1 MDKIPFFKTTFG
13 EEEKKAICDVIDSG
27 WVVMG
32 KKTQEFEQKFAEY
45 VGADHAVFVDSGTA
59 ALFLALQWEA
69 KRRGLTTEGLPVE
82 TPSFTFAADP
92 EVIVNSGGIPIWVD
106 VNKETFCNDDY
117 YSNPAHFKIAVHL
130 TGNEAQSPATIYDS
144 AHRIEKGD
152 VSGSKVPWCY
162 SFYATK
168 NMSTIQG
175 GMIALN
181 DAEGAKWLKAA
192 RDHGISK
199 GTLERYTDKIPT
211 YSIDFVG
218 YRLKAD
224 DVRAAIGLEQLKK
237 LPKMTERR
245 NEIVAR
251 YNKNLGLARTG
262 NHLYPIL
269 VTDRKAFF
277 EAMELAQ
284 IQCSVHFLPLHK
296 MPAFEQYWGYALPNT
311 EWLGEREVS
320 LPLFPGMTDEQV
332 DYVSQK
338 VLETGLL
345 ICE

>member
-1 MDKIPFFKTTFG
+1 MRIPFFKTTIG

-27 WVVMG
+27 WLVTG
-32 KKTQEFEQKFAEY
+32 PRTKEFEEKFAEY
-45 VGADHAVFVDSGTA
+45 VGAEYAVFVDSGTA

-69 KRRGLTTEGLPVE
+69 KRRGLTTQGLPVE
-82 TPSFTFAADP
+82 VPSLTFVSDP
-92 EVIVNSGGIPIWVD
+92 EVVVNSGGIPVFVD
-106 VNKETFCNDDY
+106 VSKDTFCIDDPLPD
-117 YSNPAHFKIAVHL
+117 NPHFRIAVHL

-144 AHRIEKGD
+144 AHRIEKDD
-152 VSGSKVPWCY
+152 VKGSQVPWCY

-181 DAEGAKWLKAA
+181 NGEGAKWLRAA

-199 GTLERYTDKIPT
+199 GTLERYTEKVPT
-211 YSIDFVG
+211 YSVDFVG

-237 LPKMTERR
+237 LPAMTKRR
-245 NEIVAR
+245 NEIVSR
-251 YNKNLGLARTG
+251 YNSNLGLTRTG

-269 VTDRKAFF
+269 VSDRKAFF
-277 EAMELAQ
+277 EAMDLADV
-284 IQCSVHFLPLHK
+284 QCSVHFLPLHK
-296 MPAFEQYWGYALPNT
+296 MPAFKQYCGYEIPNT
-311 EWLGEREVS
+311 EWLGERLVS
-320 LPLFPGMTDEQV
+320 LPLFPDMTDEQV

-338 VLETGLL
+338 VLETNLL
-345 ICE
+345 IR